1 MDVQSENMGSILSTL
16 ERHVEKMRGMGVKR
30 IGLFGSAARGEV
42 HADSDLDFIVELENE
57 TFDAYM
63 DVKEF
68 LEDLFGR
75 AVDLVVEGSIKP
87 RLRPYIEKDVVYV
100 SGFGM

>member
-1 MDVQSENMGSILSTL
+1 MGVKYESKESILSTL
-16 ERHVEKMRGMGVKR
+16 GPHTEELRGMGVKR
-30 IGLFGSAARGEV
+30 IGLFGSAARGEI